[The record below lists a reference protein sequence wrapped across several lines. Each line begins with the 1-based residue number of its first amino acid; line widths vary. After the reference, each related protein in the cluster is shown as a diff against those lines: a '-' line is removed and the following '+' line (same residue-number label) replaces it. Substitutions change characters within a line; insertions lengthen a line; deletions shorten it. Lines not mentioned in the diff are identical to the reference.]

1 MARKGAKEGGLA
13 SVLRSLDEQR
23 SAKLRAKL
31 PHWAEAQIHIPSGLS
46 LEQCS
51 SEATA
56 LYKASVAQ
64 ALTGGEGSIADL
76 TGGLGVDSWAL
87 SRVCARL
94 LYFERNEELCSA
106 AMANFRELGCSNISC
121 FNQESSLSSLE
132 KLPEMSLIYID
143 PARRSASGSKVFLL
157 EECTPD
163 VLTLLSAMC
172 RKAAWIM
179 IKLSPMADITMVVRR
194 LQEAAPEGYG
204 VRQLHLVGAEGEVKE
219 LLVLLGRGSGSWTL
233 TLADCGSGARLQ
245 LSPEDEKR
253 AQLALSN
260 CLNAGTVLLE
270 PRPLLLKAGLRKLPC
285 SLAGLRKL
293 SQDCHLYTGS
303 LPEDHPLTPFF
314 KQYEILETL
323 PTGNASIKE
332 LGRKYPVA
340 EVSARGLHMSSEEL
354 RRKIGCKSGIAPD
367 GRHYHIFGCGTAL
380 GGRLIVCCR
389 K

>member
-1 MARKGAKEGGLA
+1 MAKRPAKPAGLA
-13 SVLRSLDEQR
+13 GVLSTLDQQR

-31 PHWAEAQIHIPSGLS
+31 PHWAEAQVHIPSGLS

-87 SRVCARL
+87 SRVCANL

-106 AMANFRELGCSNISC
+106 AMANFRELGRSNISC

-132 KLPEMSLIYID
+132 ELPEMSLIYID

-157 EECTPD
+157 EDCTPD

-179 IKLSPMADITMVVRR
+179 IKLSPMADITMAVRR

-219 LLVLLGRGSGSWTL
+219 LLVLIGRGSG
-233 TLADCGSGARLQ
+233 ARMQ
-245 LSPEDEKR
+245 LSPEDEKSAR
-253 AQLALSN
+253 LALSN

-270 PRPLLLKAGLRKLPC
+270 PRPLLLKAGCFKLPC

-303 LPEDHPLTPFF
+303 LPEDHPLEPFF
-314 KQYEILETL
+314 KQYEILETF

-340 EVSARGLHMSSEEL
+340 EVSARGLHLSSEEL
-354 RRKIGCKSGIAPD
+354 RKKIGCKSGIAPD
-367 GRHYHIFGCGTAL
+367 GHHYHIFGCDTAL
-380 GGRLIVCCR
+380 GGRLIVCFR

>member
-1 MARKGAKEGGLA
+1 MAKRPAKPAGLA
-13 SVLRSLDEQR
+13 GVLSTLDQQR

-31 PHWAEAQIHIPSGLS
+31 PHWAEAQVHIPSELS

-56 LYKASVAQ
+56 LYKASLAQ

-121 FNQESSLSSLE
+121 FKRESSLSSLE
-132 KLPEMSLIYID
+132 ELPEMSLIYID

-157 EECTPD
+157 EDCTPD

-172 RKAAWIM
+172 RKSGWIM

-204 VRQLHLVGAEGEVKE
+204 VRQLHLVGAAGEVKE
-219 LLVLLGRGSGSWTL
+219 LLVLLGLGGGAWSLR
-233 TLADCGSGARLQ
+233 LADTDSGARLD
-245 LSPEDEKR
+245 LAPEDEAR
-253 AQLALSN
+253 SVLTLAN

-270 PRPLLLKAGLRKLPC
+270 PRPLLLKAGCFKLPC
-285 SLAGLRKL
+285 TLAGLRKL
-293 SQDCHLYTGS
+293 SQDCHLYTGK
-303 LPEDHPLTPFF
+303 LPDGHPLAPFF
-314 KQYEILETL
+314 KQYEIIETL

-340 EVSARGLHMSSEEL
+340 EVSAKALHISSEQL
-354 RRKIGCKSGIAPD
+354 RARLGCKSGIAPD
-367 GRHYHIFGCGTAL
+367 GRHYHIFGCGTAI
-380 GGRLIVCCR
+380 GGRLIVCFR